1 MKAKLIK
8 RKIIAS
14 TISEAVKQLKEI
26 YPCSRLIT
34 TRVKDDDRLRKNKER
49 KGDKIMFVV
58 FVDDIRKCWE
68 E

>member
-14 TISEAVKQLKEI
+14 TISEAIEQLKEN
-26 YPCSRLIT
+26 YPCCRLIT
-34 TRVKDDDRLRKNKER
+34 TRVKDDDRLRKNKKR
-49 KGDKIMFVV
+49 QGDKIMFVV
-58 FVDDIRKCWE
+58 FIDDIRKCWE

>member
-8 RKIIAS
+8 RHLVAS
-14 TISEAVKQLKEI
+14 TISEAVKQLREI